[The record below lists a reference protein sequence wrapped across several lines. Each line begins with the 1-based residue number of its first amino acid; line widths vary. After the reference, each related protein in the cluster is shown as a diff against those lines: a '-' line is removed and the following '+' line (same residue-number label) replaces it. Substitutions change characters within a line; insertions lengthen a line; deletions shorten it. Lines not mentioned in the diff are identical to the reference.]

1 MTAPVRDLHRWT
13 IAAGLA
19 ALAGASAAY
28 VRRGGSNRGDESVEG
43 MADSGPPEP
52 EAASPDARE
61 ALDAA
66 RARLRARAEELHRE
80 IEGQE
85 RPSP

>member
-1 MTAPVRDLHRWT
+1 MRALQRWT

-19 ALAGASAAY
+19 ALAGAGAAY
-28 VRRGGSNRGDESVEG
+28 VRHGASGDGGDGPAEDSVEIG
-43 MADSGPPEP
+43 ASDAG
-52 EAASPDARE
+52 AASPDARE

-80 IEGQE
+80 IEGPE
-85 RPSP
+85 RPTR

>member
-1 MTAPVRDLHRWT
+1 MIAPVRALHRWT

-28 VRRGGSNRGDESVEG
+28 VRHGASGGKDGSADDAV
-43 MADSGPPEP
+43 DSGPAEP
-52 EAASPDARE
+52 QGASPDARE

-85 RPSP
+85 RRSP